1 MTLYLCELSQELNVA
16 EMCSKDGIHED
27 VRSGTAYFVR
37 LVEDFFIVL
46 TKIIQYKRFKFF

>member
-1 MTLYLCELSQELNVA
+1 VA

-37 LVEDFFIVL
+37 LVEDVFYGIN
-46 TKIIQYKRFKFF
+46 